1 MEPRVTQPGR
11 NGRNLS
17 LPRDTQVEQVQALP
31 GKGRGTLEGS
41 GRSQAL
47 GDLPGSCGI
56 ARRPFPSKARF
67 RFAPEPKKQSPRS
80 PCHAASTP
88 WGFVFDHKTLKF
100 GSKHL
105 NLAQNT

>member
-67 RFAPEPKKQSPRS
+67 RFAPEPKK
-80 PCHAASTP
+80 
-88 WGFVFDHKTLKF
+88 
-100 GSKHL
+100 
-105 NLAQNT
+105 